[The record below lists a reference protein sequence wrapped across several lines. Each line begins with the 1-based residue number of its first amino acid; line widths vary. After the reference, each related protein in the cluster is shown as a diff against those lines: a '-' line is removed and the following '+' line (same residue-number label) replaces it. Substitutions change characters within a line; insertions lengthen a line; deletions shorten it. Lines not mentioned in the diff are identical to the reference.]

1 MAQIASIIILGI
13 LAQYTA
19 WKVKVPAILPL
30 ILIGLL
36 VGPLSVYWNEGEVWM
51 KPIFDA
57 ASNEGLFPGQSL
69 FYFVSLSIGIILFEG
84 GLTLKL
90 SEIREVGPSIVKLIS
105 LGSIVTFVLAGV
117 AAHYII
123 HIRRIE
129 LPPFQEPYTS

>member
-13 LAQYTA
+13 LAQYLA

-30 ILIGLL
+30 ILIGLF
-36 VGPLSVYWNEGEVWM
+36 VGPLSIYWNEGEVWM

-84 GLTLKL
+84 GLTETI
-90 SEIREVGPSIVKLIS
+90 EIGGRSFYTQTYFTWI
-105 LGSIVTFVLAGV
+105 GSYLCRAGL
-117 AAHYII
+117 AAHFIM
-123 HIRRIE
+123 E
-129 LPPFQEPYTS
+129 LSLSISSYSPH